1 MFKGILP
8 PRRAPSSEFIIVT
21 PLAENGKENLPSPP
35 ARPEAASPNGKVATP
50 TKSGKAVTQDK
61 SKRKKGDIPHTAP
74 AMNSTD
80 REFDRLLDD
89 LQIPSTLRPKLAGME
104 SSVKAAM
111 LKSSQ
116 VLAPATAGTAPVPA
130 RSLRRVQSGS
140 SLNLESSHK
149 GAATVPDHQQ
159 HQHSAQ
165 ATATALGAGGAY
177 VGPSGAAATA
187 GQHSRGVSVD
197 VVPPR
202 RPKSRSGFAA
212 ASAAAGDLGV
222 GAATRGKVFSPVQF
236 VSLLTGKSS
245 LELEVD
251 VVKKLRLFL
260 RNEAASWSQDFLK
273 AGGYSALLT
282 RLNEL
287 LEVEWRE
294 EQHDDQLLHELLR
307 CLKALS
313 TSEIGCFA
321 LRSSC
326 PTPFVQLASLLYSDK
341 KPGDVATRQLIAD
354 LFLILFELY
363 PPSSLPAVGSVP
375 PRREV
380 WETTPRH
387 TISLPYPHRTLYSL
401 LRSLLLTPA
410 PRAAEAPEVPLSPH
424 EFIDAL
430 HRPRIYRNYLQ
441 ELSDICRDYFWIFC
455 HPNNAIWVLAETD
468 ETRVEKPRAPG
479 GMTGGVEFE
488 AMSYLTTHFRLLN
501 AFVKTAQDLNM
512 PKEHEL
518 SAYQLHVDLFLSG
531 IERIILIAR
540 KASTTYYPT
549 LHLEIARYV
558 TLAGQARYELPWT
571 LSRLIGPPPSALAR
585 TAKPAVH
592 PPQPAGPVPALPS
605 PRRTELL
612 KID

>member
-8 PRRAPSSEFIIVT
+8 PRRVPSSEFIIVS
-21 PLAENGKENLPSPP
+21 PLADNGKENLPSPLVH
-35 ARPEAASPNGKVATP
+35 PESSPNAKAAAA
-50 TKSGKAVTQDK
+50 KSGKAAAAQEK
-61 SKRKKGDIPHTAP
+61 PKRKKGDISHTATVT
-74 AMNSTD
+74 NSTD

-116 VLAPATAGTAPVPA
+116 VLASPATAPA
-130 RSLRRVQSGS
+130 SARGLRRVQSGG
-140 SLNLESSHK
+140 SLNIESPRTGDAAPDYPYGLAIAPGDIP
-149 GAATVPDHQQ
+149 GAQTAQ
-159 HQHSAQ
+159 SA
-165 ATATALGAGGAY
+165 
-177 VGPSGAAATA
+177 
-187 GQHSRGVSVD
+187 QHSRGVSVD
-197 VVPPR
+197 VVR
-202 RPKSRSGFAA
+202 RPKSRSGG
-212 ASAAAGDLGV
+212 SAADLGP
-222 GAATRGKVFSPVQF
+222 RGKEGAQKTLSPVQF

-251 VVKKLRLFL
+251 VVKKLRLLL

-273 AGGYSALLT
+273 VGGYSALLT

-307 CLKALS
+307 CLKALT

-326 PTPFVQLASLLYSDK
+326 PTPFVQLVSLLYSDK
-341 KPGDVATRQLIAD
+341 RPGEIATRQLIVD
-354 LFLILFELY
+354 LLIVLFELY
-363 PPSSLPAVGSVP
+363 PPSSLPSIGSVP

-380 WETTPRH
+380 WETTSRH
-387 TISLPYPHRTLYSL
+387 TIALPHPHQTLYSL
-401 LRSLLLTPA
+401 LRALLLTPA
-410 PRAAEAPEVPLSPH
+410 PRGVEAPEVPLSPH

-430 HRPRIYRNYLQ
+430 HRPRIYKAYLQ

-455 HPNNAIWVLAETD
+455 HPNNTVWVLADAD

-501 AFVKTAQDLNM
+501 AFVKAAQDLNL

-518 SAYQLHVDLFLSG
+518 SAHQLHTDLFLSG

-549 LHLEIARYV
+549 LHLEISRYV
-558 TLAGQARYELPWT
+558 ALAGQAQYELPWT
-571 LSRLIGPPPSALAR
+571 LSRLIGPPPAALAR
-585 TAKPAVH
+585 TTKMTTTAH
-592 PPQPAGPVPALPS
+592 SQPSARAAPVLPS
-605 PRRTELL
+605 PRRVEPL

>member
-1 MFKGILP
+1 MK
-8 PRRAPSSEFIIVT
+8 SSKTV
-21 PLAENGKENLPSPP
+21 S
-35 ARPEAASPNGKVATP
+35 
-50 TKSGKAVTQDK
+50 QDK
-61 SKRKKGDIPHTAP
+61 SKRRKPEVIHATPPVT
-74 AMNSTD
+74 SSTTTD

-104 SSVKAAM
+104 PSVKAAM

-116 VLAPATAGTAPVPA
+116 VLSPTATATTTTTQSALGS
-130 RSLRRVQSGS
+130 RGLRRVQSGS
-140 SLNLESSHK
+140 SLNIESSPHK
-149 GAATVPDHQQ
+149 NTATDYYHHHNDNNTPGIKPDAIAQIGQ
-159 HQHSAQ
+159 SAHQH
-165 ATATALGAGGAY
+165 
-177 VGPSGAAATA
+177 
-187 GQHSRGVSVD
+187 HSRGVSVD
-197 VVPPR
+197 VPT
-202 RPKSRSGFAA
+202 RPKSRTGFAA
-212 ASAAAGDLGV
+212 DLG
-222 GAATRGKVFSPVQF
+222 RGKDGKNYAHGQQKTLSPVQF
-236 VSLLTGKSS
+236 VSVLTGKSS

-251 VVKKLRLFL
+251 ILKKLRLLL

-326 PTPFVQLASLLYSDK
+326 PTPFVQLVSLLYSDK
-341 KPGDVATRQLIAD
+341 KPGEVATRQLIVD
-354 LFLILFELY
+354 LLMILFDLY
-363 PPSSLPAVGSVP
+363 PSSSLPSVGSVT

-380 WETTPRH
+380 WDTSPRS
-387 TISLPYPHRTLYSL
+387 IIALPHPHQTLYSL
-401 LRSLLLTPA
+401 LRNILLTPA
-410 PRAAEAPEVPLSPH
+410 PRGVEAPEVPLSPH

-430 HRPRIYRNYLQ
+430 HRPRIYKTYLQ
-441 ELSDICRDYFWIFC
+441 ELSDICRDYFWVFC
-455 HPNNAIWVLAETD
+455 HPNNTIWVLADTD
-468 ETRVEKPRAPG
+468 EARVEKPRAPG

-488 AMSYLTTHFRLLN
+488 AMSYLTTHLRLLN
-501 AFVKTAQDLNM
+501 AFAKSAQDHTL

-518 SAYQLHVDLFLSG
+518 SAHQLHTDLFLSG
-531 IERIILIAR
+531 IERIILVGPPPPPPPLSWPSSFCILSNLYGIFLQIAR

-558 TLAGQARYELPWT
+558 ALAGQARYELPWT

-585 TAKPAVH
+585 ATKTTTTQ
-592 PPQPAGPVPALPS
+592 PQQSGRVTPVLPS
-605 PRRTELL
+605 PRRTEPL
-612 KID
+612 KFD